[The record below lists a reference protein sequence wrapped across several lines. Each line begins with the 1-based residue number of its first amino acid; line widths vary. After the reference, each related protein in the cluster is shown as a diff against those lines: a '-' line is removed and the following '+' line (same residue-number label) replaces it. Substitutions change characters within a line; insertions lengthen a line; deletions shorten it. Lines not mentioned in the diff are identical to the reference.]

1 MKTRSLTFSLIL
13 ISTIIFAQNV
23 PQGINY
29 QAVARDASGAELT
42 NQALTIQLS
51 IISDTSSTAI
61 SWQETHA
68 VNTNNFGLFSVV
80 IGQGVSTGVGSSS
93 TFDVVNWGS
102 SSHYIK
108 IEINGV
114 DMGTTQLMS
123 VPYSLYSS
131 NPGPPGPPGPPGNS
145 FWQDLGNGDI
155 STTISGNV
163 GIGTGVNPIRGKL
176 DIAGHQ
182 ACCGTTQGDFWYYL
196 YNMPN
201 GQFGYYNGTSNFPIS
216 VYADGRFMGS
226 GIHIFSDERMKDVV
240 GLSDSKNDLSTLLS
254 LEITDYKMKD
264 KKKGDKQYKKVIA
277 QQVKEVYPQ
286 AISLTTEVV
295 PDIYTVANI
304 ENGFILLENN
314 LKKGERVRLIFED
327 EASLFDV
334 ISADKNGFKVSTNK
348 SGRVFVYGREVDD
361 FHSVDYES
369 LSMLNVS
376 ATQELYKLILKQQ
389 NLIELLETEVSE
401 IQEIKEDVE
410 MLKNLVGVSTKL
422 NSSTMNIE

>member
-1 MKTRSLTFSLIL
+1 MKTRLLTFLLIL

-29 QAVARDASGAELT
+29 QAVARDASGTELT

-51 IISDTSSTAI
+51 IISDTSSMAI

-196 YNMPN
+196 YNLPN
-201 GQFGYYNGTSNFPIS
+201 GQFAYYNGTGHFPIS

-254 LEITDYKMKD
+254 IEITDYKMKD
-264 KKKGDKQYKKVIA
+264 KKNGDEKYKKVIA
-277 QQVKEVYPQ
+277 Q
-286 AISLTTEVV
+286 
-295 PDIYTVANI
+295 
-304 ENGFILLENN
+304 
-314 LKKGERVRLIFED
+314 
-327 EASLFDV
+327 
-334 ISADKNGFKVSTNK
+334 
-348 SGRVFVYGREVDD
+348 
-361 FHSVDYES
+361 
-369 LSMLNVS
+369 
-376 ATQELYKLILKQQ
+376 
-389 NLIELLETEVSE
+389 
-401 IQEIKEDVE
+401 
-410 MLKNLVGVSTKL
+410 
-422 NSSTMNIE
+422 